1 MTDDEHEYEI
11 SDFYD
16 AIEEIGRPV
25 LTADEVAR
33 VLDCS
38 HEEAN
43 RILEKLA
50 DERDVARLDVEN
62 DPVVWFPTEW
72 ERLADRERIVVF
84 PKRREII
91 ADQPEQFTRAQLSQ
105 FAHLTDTTPTGGYS
119 YQVRQEDIWSAP
131 YESLDDLMRTVRQVL
146 PEPSPD
152 LEEFIEGQ
160 WKRAK
165 QFRLYTHEDGYVV
178 LQAASD
184 DLMGNVARQKLNEDH
199 LRAPIAD
206 DESWVAED
214 KVAEVK
220 RILYE
225 AGYPVQDERELETGD
240 ELPVKCALDL
250 RDYQREWVEEF
261 IDLKSGVLVG
271 PPGSGKT
278 VAAMGVLE
286 AVAGETLILVPGR
299 ELAGQWHDE
308 LLAHTNLTPE
318 QVGEYHGGEK
328 NVRPV
333 TIATYQ
339 TAGMD
344 RHRQL
349 FDQRRWGL
357 IVYDEC
363 LTGETIVETK
373 GGKTT
378 FERVDEEYEL
388 EDGWT
393 TDVEMDVRTF
403 NPRTNEFEWDTVTG
417 VYKTEAPVQRIETN
431 TGKTLRA
438 SPGHTHVIFD
448 PETGE
453 LREQTGID
461 EGDFLVQPF
470 PKPSERE
477 GIDTKPEYQKYPRV
491 ELLGWFIGDGHLNK
505 YRDIKFAFA
514 RHAEE
519 QIGIVKSLC
528 DALGAEYSIFDNSR
542 GDKTLWAPKL
552 QDRLNW
558 NGAPGNKAATV
569 TAPDESYTWPK
580 QKTGAFLRGL
590 FDAEGSVD
598 AKSRIEFNTTSRSLA
613 ADVELLLQKLG
624 ILTRRITIER
634 ENKAHNTLYRLTI
647 PSFYGPRFDRYV
659 GFRLQH
665 KSSRVDTG
673 TSPAIG
679 LPVGPFLK
687 SIKNDLDCTNAKL
700 GEMAGVSGITLGDV
714 ICGSYRLGQHRL
726 QTLASSLHEYADSS
740 RDDIVEL
747 REEYDITYEH
757 LAQRLGS
764 STGGVYGR
772 LERNESEAVN
782 ELRQTVEEKKQIA
795 KEHART
801 IETVSNL
808 HIEEV
813 TNVKAEP
820 TETVYD
826 FETESHTFIADG
838 FLTHNCQHIPS
849 RVFRR
854 SANLQSKHRLGL
866 SATPVREDDKEKD
879 IFTLIGPPIGTD
891 WDALFEAG
899 FVAEPEVEIR
909 YVGWD
914 DETYHGE
921 YATADGRG
929 KRQIAAMNPAKLD
942 EIRFLLAE
950 HPTSKALVFV
960 EYLEQGDQIAEALGV
975 PFLSGKMRHP
985 ERERHLQA
993 FRDGREDT
1001 LVISRVGDEGIDLP
1015 DAEIAIVASGLGGSR
1030 RQGAQRAG
1038 RTMRPAGRA
1047 RMYVLATRGTR
1058 EEEFARQQLRHLASK
1073 GIRIQETVLDE
1084 RDEQEE
1090 Q

>member
-33 VLDCS
+33 VLDRS
-38 HEEAN
+38 HEDAN
-43 RILEKLA
+43 RALERLR

-84 PKRREII
+84 PKRREIV

-105 FAHLTDTTPTGGYS
+105 FAHLTDTTRAGSYS

-131 YESLDDLMRTVRQVL
+131 YDSLDNLMRTVRQVL

-152 LEEFIEGQ
+152 LEAFIEGQ

-184 DLMGNVARQKLNEDH
+184 DLMGNVARQKLNDNH

-240 ELPVKCALDL
+240 ELPVECALSL

-286 AVAGETLILVPGR
+286 AVSGETLILVPGR
-299 ELAGQWHDE
+299 ELAGQWRDE
-308 LLAHTNLTPE
+308 LLTHTDLTRE

-357 IVYDEC
+357 IVYDE
-363 LTGETIVETK
+363 
-373 GGKTT
+373 
-378 FERVDEEYEL
+378 
-388 EDGWT
+388 
-393 TDVEMDVRTF
+393 
-403 NPRTNEFEWDTVTG
+403 
-417 VYKTEAPVQRIETN
+417 
-431 TGKTLRA
+431 
-438 SPGHTHVIFD
+438 
-448 PETGE
+448 
-453 LREQTGID
+453 
-461 EGDFLVQPF
+461 
-470 PKPSERE
+470 
-477 GIDTKPEYQKYPRV
+477 
-491 ELLGWFIGDGHLNK
+491 
-505 YRDIKFAFA
+505 
-514 RHAEE
+514 
-519 QIGIVKSLC
+519 
-528 DALGAEYSIFDNSR
+528 
-542 GDKTLWAPKL
+542 
-552 QDRLNW
+552 
-558 NGAPGNKAATV
+558 
-569 TAPDESYTWPK
+569 
-580 QKTGAFLRGL
+580 
-590 FDAEGSVD
+590 
-598 AKSRIEFNTTSRSLA
+598 
-613 ADVELLLQKLG
+613 
-624 ILTRRITIER
+624 
-634 ENKAHNTLYRLTI
+634 
-647 PSFYGPRFDRYV
+647 
-659 GFRLQH
+659 
-665 KSSRVDTG
+665 
-673 TSPAIG
+673 
-679 LPVGPFLK
+679 
-687 SIKNDLDCTNAKL
+687 
-700 GEMAGVSGITLGDV
+700 
-714 ICGSYRLGQHRL
+714 
-726 QTLASSLHEYADSS
+726 
-740 RDDIVEL
+740 
-747 REEYDITYEH
+747 
-757 LAQRLGS
+757 
-764 STGGVYGR
+764 
-772 LERNESEAVN
+772 
-782 ELRQTVEEKKQIA
+782 
-795 KEHART
+795 
-801 IETVSNL
+801 
-808 HIEEV
+808 
-813 TNVKAEP
+813 
-820 TETVYD
+820 
-826 FETESHTFIADG
+826 
-838 FLTHNCQHIPS
+838 CQHIPS

-914 DETYHGE
+914 EETYQGE
-921 YATADGRG
+921 YANADGRG
-929 KRQIAAMNPAKLD
+929 KRQIAATNPAKLD

-960 EYLEQGDQIAEALGV
+960 EYLEQGDRIAEALDV
-975 PFLSGKMRHP
+975 PFLSGQMRHP

-1084 RDEQEE
+1084 RDEE
-1090 Q
+1090 